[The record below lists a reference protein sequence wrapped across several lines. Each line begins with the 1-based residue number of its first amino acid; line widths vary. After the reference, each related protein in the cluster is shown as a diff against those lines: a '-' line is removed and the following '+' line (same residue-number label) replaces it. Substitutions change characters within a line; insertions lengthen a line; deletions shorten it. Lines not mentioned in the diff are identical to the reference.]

1 MYQYKAQLI
10 KVVDGDTIEVDF
22 DLGFGVWLRNQRI
35 RLYGIDTPE
44 SRTSDKEEKAR
55 GLISKAKLNEVLSN
69 SKYLTVETEIDPE
82 EKYGRILGRIETDDG
97 VNVNDWMVEKC
108 YAVPYNGENKDKV
121 QELHKANA
129 KKLKERG
136 EISL

>member
-69 SKYLTVETEIDPE
+69 SKYLTVET
-82 EKYGRILGRIETDDG
+82 
-97 VNVNDWMVEKC
+97 
-108 YAVPYNGENKDKV
+108 
-121 QELHKANA
+121 
-129 KKLKERG
+129 
-136 EISL
+136 